1 MKADGLLPLAAHR
14 YYAEAE
20 KALMQMD
27 GMILGSQR
35 IHCNW
40 AKDKHETLSLSH
52 GAVHRVTPFGSLL
65 VLVTKPQCL
74 NAVSWLDMVLNI
86 CGVLPVG
93 GSRKRGCLHRQP
105 RSGSDTC

>member
-52 GAVHRVTPFGSLL
+52 GAVHRVTPFWFTPGFGDK
-65 VLVTKPQCL
+65 T
-74 NAVSWLDMVLNI
+74 
-86 CGVLPVG
+86 PVPKCCELAG
-93 GSRKRGCLHRQP
+93 YGAQYLRCVASRRIQK
-105 RSGSDTC
+105 TWMFT